1 MIGSLGHFEFEVLMG
16 HPGGIE
22 TYGFGVKEV

>member
-1 MIGSLGHFEFEVLMG
+1 MIGSLGHFEFEMLMG

-22 TYGFGVKEV
+22 TYVFGGKEV